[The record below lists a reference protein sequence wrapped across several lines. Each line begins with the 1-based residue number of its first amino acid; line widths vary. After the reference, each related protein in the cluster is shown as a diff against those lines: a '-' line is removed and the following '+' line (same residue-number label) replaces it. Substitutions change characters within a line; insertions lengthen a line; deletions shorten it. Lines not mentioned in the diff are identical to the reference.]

1 MDAGESLDAHGPG
14 GERAPSARLS
24 WLTPPPPC
32 VGMIVR
38 DVDGARLGSVC
49 AIIIAESGDVIGVDV
64 TCADARVGRRRL
76 PAGALR
82 AYGQSLVCLYF
93 RRDLEGLPRA

>member
-1 MDAGESLDAHGPG
+1 MAAGESFDAHGPRG
-14 GERAPSARLS
+14 VRAAATRLS
-24 WLTPPPPC
+24 WLTPPPPG

-49 AIIIAESGDVIGVDV
+49 AIVIAESGDVISVDV
-64 TCADARVGRRRL
+64 TCADSRVGRRRL